1 MLPLLQD
8 RLPLIAAAVDDA
20 PDTVCLYREAAPGV
34 ELVYANRAFERL
46 TGFTREEAIAQN
58 VRLLDAES
66 AARAVRGETIAVPAT
81 VTRKNRTQFEAD
93 ITVWPVELPAT
104 EKYFMCAVRVG
115 DRRSLER
122 NLLDFSAALESS
134 ADMVLITERVLDPS
148 GWAIIY
154 ANGAFVTETGYTLAE
169 LAGVTPTVFLGKT
182 DPAILQAGMQAS
194 RRDEEVRMD
203 VPITRKDGS
212 WFWGAWRGRTID
224 RSAQHHRRVIT
235 IRNIT
240 DRIATADRF
249 AAHSERL
256 RQLHL
261 VAASS
266 GRSAD
271 RQIAAILEFGT
282 KAFDLESAFAG
293 SIVDGIFTWE
303 HLAHGCNRAPERVRV
318 GARIPLDRMALRFA
332 IENDDVFASQDLR
345 AERVFEPNMS
355 HFNPLLRSYI
365 SAPLIVRGRHY
376 GGVGFVS
383 RSVRARPFDAD
394 DRDIMRLIA
403 ALVGSA
409 TERGI
414 GDKRLDMLAFYD
426 VVTGLPNRVLLDDRL
441 KQTLASAKRGKRQ
454 FAVLALDLDR
464 FKEVNDRGGHAEGD
478 EALKIVASR
487 LSSALRESDTLGRV
501 GGDEFIA
508 LQPVIEGEGDA
519 LRFAERLRDALR
531 DPIRVGENI
540 YQIGVTIGVAL
551 FDRDGSDVQTL
562 LRNADRALYA
572 AKAKGR
578 GQIELVRPAE

>member
-8 RLPLIAAAVDDA
+8 RLPLIAAAVDGA
-20 PDTVCLYREAAPGV
+20 PDTVCLYREAAGA
-34 ELVYANRAFERL
+34 ELVYANRALERI
-46 TGFTREEAIAQN
+46 TGWTREEAIAQ
-58 VRLLDAES
+58 RLQVLDVDAVGRVLHGDTVTV
-66 AARAVRGETIAVPAT
+66 AATL
-81 VTRKNRTQFEAD
+81 TRKNGTQFDAEVIA
-93 ITVWPVELPAT
+93 WPIDLQTDER
-104 EKYFMCAVRVG
+104 YFMCLLRVA

-122 NLLDFSAALESS
+122 SLLDFSAALESS
-134 ADMVLITERVLDPS
+134 ADMVLITERMTEPL

-154 ANGAFVTETGYTLAE
+154 ANAAFVSETGYTLAE

-182 DPAILQAGMQAS
+182 DPGILQAGMQAS

-224 RSAQHHRRVIT
+224 RSEGHHRRVIT

-240 DRIATADRF
+240 DRIVAAERF
-249 AAHSERL
+249 AAHSDRL

-271 RQIAAILEFGT
+271 RQIGAILEFGT
-282 KAFDLESAFAG
+282 EAFDLESAFAG
-293 SIVDGIFTWE
+293 SIVDGLFTWE

-318 GARIPLDRMALRFA
+318 GERIPVDRMALRFA
-332 IENDDVFASQDLR
+332 IETDDVFASQDLR
-345 AERVFEPNMS
+345 VERIFEPNTT

-365 SAPLIVRGRHY
+365 AAPLIVRGRHY

-383 RSVRARPFDAD
+383 RNVRQRPFDAD

-414 GDKRLDMLAFYD
+414 GDKRLDALAFYD
-426 VVTGLPNRVLLDDRL
+426 TITGLPNRVLLDDRL

-454 FAVLALDLDR
+454 FALLALDLDR

-508 LQPVIEGEGDA
+508 LQPVIEDEADA
-519 LRFAERLRDALR
+519 LRFAERLCGALR
-531 DPIRVGENI
+531 DPIRVGENS
-540 YQIGVTIGVAL
+540 YQIGVTIGIAL
-551 FDRDGSDVQTL
+551 FDRDGGDVQTL

-578 GQIELVRPAE
+578 GQIEFARPNA